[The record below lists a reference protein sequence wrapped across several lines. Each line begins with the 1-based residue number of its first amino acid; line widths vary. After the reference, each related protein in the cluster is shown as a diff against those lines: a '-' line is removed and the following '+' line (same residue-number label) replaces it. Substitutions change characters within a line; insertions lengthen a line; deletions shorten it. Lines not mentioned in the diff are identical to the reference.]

1 MIDEQHPIQVAT
13 LPLGLKCHTPIQQQQ
28 ASQQQQTAQQQQHTS
43 QQQQQ
48 ASQQQQQAVQQQQ
61 LASQQQQQ
69 TSQQQPST
77 QHQSASMMMSG
88 SQRMLTTLATALKAT
103 TTSGATTSDNGTST
117 GTGIGVTHDATKPL
131 PTTSSNT
138 ATTMP
143 GSMVAATALTAELG
157 GVAGASAMTIGAT
170 VPTSREALCGGGGGV
185 NGVACG
191 EINGNPT
198 TPTASAAAVA
208 AAAAASFYTNVIGN
222 CNGHKNNSNAGND
235 NKCYNSVNMK
245 ASNASSLGQRLEAQQ
260 HQQQQLHSQQQQQ
273 MALHVPVTGPGPGR
287 PPGTCS
293 PNGRHPLHPSLY
305 GSERQALADFN
316 MNVVGNNESIGGVG
330 IVNNDG
336 CTMAAMYTTNNN
348 NNNCIDHNG
357 NSNLTN
363 CLNGNN
369 DNTNNHANNNNMFLA
384 MQRQAA
390 DNCATLQHKQQQQ
403 QQHHLQLHFGTHLHG
418 QFAHDDHSPCP
429 TPPMPPSTLRN
440 GNKCDALSTAAAA
453 AVLGL
458 PVALPLSLSLHLPP
472 LSASAACRTALS
484 SDPAAA
490 AAVGGTQCA
499 YCCQPICDRYIMRVV
514 DTSFHE
520 GCLKC
525 ATCALHLVHSCYARD
540 GKLYCR
546 IDYER
551 QFLRNRCLGCGH
563 RIACDELVMRTFDS
577 VFHLKCFAC
586 VVCGGLLK
594 KGEQYVV
601 KQGQLFCRLDYEK
614 EVEML
619 QGYDFY
625 GDDLFAPKL
634 DGRRGPKRPRTILNT
649 QQRRAFKA
657 SFELSPKPCRKV
669 RENLAKETGLSLRI
683 VQVWFQN
690 QRAKVKK
697 IQKKA
702 KQEHTKGASD
712 SQDSQESDNSN
723 LAKIKDEAHSDCE
736 SLLESPF
743 SACGSSG
750 GVGAGGGGGGVASC
764 ADGAVKMRS
773 IKDENENTSFN
784 CMETNKENCNKTNE
798 PFLSTVLGLSYST
811 FQQLMGPLT
820 QSPMVNPIDR
830 LYSMQNSYFRPEE
843 LAYNGCSK
851 DLVEP

>member
-13 LPLGLKCHTPIQQQQ
+13 LPLGLKCHTPIQQQ
-28 ASQQQQTAQQQQHTS
+28 S

-48 ASQQQQQAVQQQQ
+48 ASPQQQ
-61 LASQQQQQ
+61 
-69 TSQQQPST
+69 ST
-77 QHQSASMMMSG
+77 SMMMSG
-88 SQRMLTTLATALKAT
+88 SQRMLTTLATTTLKAT
-103 TTSGATTSDNGTST
+103 TSGAATTSDT
-117 GTGIGVTHDATKPL
+117 GTAGTTHEATKALSTP
-131 PTTSSNT
+131 SST
-138 ATTMP
+138 AQTVPAT
-143 GSMVAATALTAELG
+143 MVAATALTAISSSAG
-157 GVAGASAMTIGAT
+157 MGSVTGASAMTVGAP
-170 VPTSREALCGGGGGV
+170 VPTARELLCAGGAGGGGVGV

-198 TPTASAAAVA
+198 TPTATAASAA
-208 AAAAASFYTNVIGN
+208 SPFYTNVIGN
-222 CNGHKNNSNAGND
+222 CNGHKNNSNASAND
-235 NKCYNSVNMK
+235 NKCYGSVNMK
-245 ASNASSLGQRLEAQQ
+245 AGG
-260 HQQQQLHSQQQQQ
+260 QQQQQ

-287 PPGTCS
+287 PPSTCS
-293 PNGRHPLHPSLY
+293 PNPLNHSLY
-305 GSERQALADFN
+305 ANDRQALADFN
-316 MNVVGNNESIGGVG
+316 MNVVGNNEAIGGIG
-330 IVNNDG
+330 IVDSDA
-336 CTMAAMYTTNNN
+336 CTMAAMYNASNNNN

-369 DNTNNHANNNNMFLA
+369 DNTNNTSNNNNNNSMFLA
-384 MQRQAA
+384 MQRHTA
-390 DNCATLQHKQQQQ
+390 DNCATLQQKHQQQ
-403 QQHHLQLHFGTHLHG
+403 QQHLQMHFGTHLHTA
-418 QFAHDDHSPCP
+418 FPSEDHSPCP
-429 TPPMPPSTLRN
+429 TPPIPPALRN
-440 GNKCDALSTAAAA
+440 GGNKCDAFSSATAAAM
-453 AVLGL
+453 LGL
-458 PVALPLSLSLHLPP
+458 PVALPLSLSLHLP
-472 LSASAACRTALS
+472 LSSSAAAAAACRTALT
-484 SDPAAA
+484 SDAAAVAAA
-490 AAVGGTQCA
+490 AAHCA

-712 SQDSQESDNSN
+712 SQDSQESDSSN
-723 LAKIKDEAHSDCE
+723 LAKIKDEAHSDSE

-750 GVGAGGGGGGVASC
+750 GAGAGGGGGGGVIASC

-820 QSPMVNPIDR
+820 QSPMINPIDR

>member
-1 MIDEQHPIQVAT
+1 MIDAQHPIQIAT
-13 LPLGLKCHTPIQQQQ
+13 IPLGLKCHTPIQK
-28 ASQQQQTAQQQQHTS
+28 QH
-43 QQQQQ
+43 Q
-48 ASQQQQQAVQQQQ
+48 
-61 LASQQQQQ
+61 QQQQQ
-69 TSQQQPST
+69 TSN
-77 QHQSASMMMSG
+77 MLMNG
-88 SQRMLTTLATALKAT
+88 SQRMLTTLATTLKT
-103 TTSGATTSDNGTST
+103 TTSGATTNDNGADNSNEM
-117 GTGIGVTHDATKPL
+117 
-131 PTTSSNT
+131 TT
-138 ATTMP
+138 TTTTTNVNMAA
-143 GSMVAATALTAELG
+143 SMMAEAALTA
-157 GVAGASAMTIGAT
+157 VAGAVGGLSGAEGLATSASIARS
-170 VPTSREALCGGGGGV
+170 VPSREILCGGSGV
-185 NGVACG
+185 SCG

-198 TPTASAAAVA
+198 APTTLPTTT
-208 AAAAASFYTNVIGN
+208 FYANVMAN
-222 CNGHKNNSNAGND
+222 CNSHKHKNNSNNATTNND
-235 NKCYNSVNMK
+235 NKCYNNNNNINTKVNHVS
-245 ASNASSLGQRLEAQQ
+245 AGQR
-260 HQQQQLHSQQQQQ
+260 QQQLGQQQQ
-273 MALHVPVTGPGPGR
+273 MNVPATGIGPGR
-287 PPGTCS
+287 PPPNNS
-293 PNGRHPLHPSLY
+293 PPHLMSTLY
-305 GSERQALADFN
+305 GNDRTELDDFN
-316 MNVVGNNESIGGVG
+316 MNMNVDNECGVVGASADCA
-330 IVNNDG
+330 NDTN
-336 CTMAAMYTTNNN
+336 TMAAIYTANVNNNN
-348 NNNCIDHNG
+348 NNNCIDHNS

-363 CLNGNN
+363 CLNGKNEI
-369 DNTNNHANNNNMFLA
+369 NTNQYSNNNNNNNTSMFLA
-384 MQRQAA
+384 LHNSGSL
-390 DNCATLQHKQQQQ
+390 DHKQQQQ
-403 QQHHLQLHFGTHLHG
+403 QVLQLHFGTQLHA
-418 QFAHDDHSPCP
+418 QFPNERCSPCHTPPTIPATSTTTATLRHGKSP
-429 TPPMPPSTLRN
+429 TPIKIDS
-440 GNKCDALSTAAAA
+440 LSGSGAT
-453 AVLGL
+453 LGL
-458 PVALPLSLSLHLPP
+458 PVTLPLSLSLHLPLP
-472 LSASAACRTALS
+472 SALTCHTAS
-484 SDPAAA
+484 TPDA
-490 AAVGGTQCA
+490 THCA
-499 YCCQPICDRYIMRVV
+499 YCCQPICDRYIMRVL

-525 ATCALHLVHSCYARD
+525 AACALHLVHSCYARN

-563 RIACDELVMRTFDS
+563 RIASDELVMRTFDN

-594 KGEQYVV
+594 KGEQYVI

-625 GDDLFAPKL
+625 GDDLFAPKM

-702 KQEHTKGASD
+702 KQEHSKGASD

-723 LAKIKDEAHSDCE
+723 LAKIKDEAHSDSE

-743 SACGSSG
+743 SACAGS
-750 GVGAGGGGGGVASC
+750 VGDGGGSVSSC
-764 ADGAVKMRS
+764 ADGVVKMRS

-830 LYSMQNSYFRPEE
+830 LYSMQNSYFRPDE
-843 LAYNGCSK
+843 LSYGGCSK
-851 DLVEP
+851 DLVQP

>member
-1 MIDEQHPIQVAT
+1 MIDEQHPIQIAT
-13 LPLGLKCHTPIQQQQ
+13 LPLGLKCHTPIQQQH
-28 ASQQQQTAQQQQHTS
+28 QH
-43 QQQQQ
+43 
-48 ASQQQQQAVQQQQ
+48 
-61 LASQQQQQ
+61 QQQQQ
-69 TSQQQPST
+69 TT
-77 QHQSASMMMSG
+77 SMMMSG
-88 SQRMLTTLATALKAT
+88 SQRMLTTLAAALKA
-103 TTSGATTSDNGTST
+103 TTSGATTSDNGAGNSNE
-117 GTGIGVTHDATKPL
+117 ATKPI
-131 PTTSSNT
+131 PTLTT
-138 ATTMP
+138 A
-143 GSMVAATALTAELG
+143 SMVAASVLAVG
-157 GVAGASAMTIGAT
+157 GGACRMEGAGASAMAT
-170 VPTSREALCGGGGGV
+170 TTAITGSVPSREVLCGSS
-185 NGVACG
+185 GVACG
-191 EINGNPT
+191 EMNGNPT
-198 TPTASAAAVA
+198 TPTASASAT
-208 AAAAASFYTNVIGN
+208 ASTTFYTNVIGN
-222 CNGHKNNSNAGND
+222 CNSHKNNSNATND
-235 NKCYNSVNMK
+235 NKCYNNVNNK
-245 ASNASSLGQRLEAQQ
+245 VSNANAGQRHQQQQQ
-260 HQQQQLHSQQQQQ
+260 HQQMELN
-273 MALHVPVTGPGPGR
+273 APVTGPGPGR
-287 PPGTCS
+287 PPSDCS
-293 PNGRHPLHPSLY
+293 PTPLVPSMFCSDRTTLV
-305 GSERQALADFN
+305 DFN
-316 MNVVGNNESIGGVG
+316 LNVTGGCDGGNANC
-330 IVNNDG
+330 NNA
-336 CTMAAMYTTNNN
+336 CTMAAIYTANNN
-348 NNNCIDHNG
+348 SNNNCIDHNG
-357 NSNLTN
+357 NSNLTS
-363 CLNGNN
+363 CLNSNN
-369 DNTNNHANNNNMFLA
+369 GSNANTNNSMFLS
-384 MQRQAA
+384 MQSHM
-390 DNCATLQHKQQQQ
+390 DNGASLQQKQQQQ
-403 QQHHLQLHFGTHLHG
+403 HLQLHFGTHMHT
-418 QFAHDDHSPCP
+418 QFPTEGCSPCH
-429 TPPMPPSTLRN
+429 TPPTASLRHATTTAT
-440 GNKCDALSTAAAA
+440 KCDSLSAATALE
-453 AVLGL
+453 L
-458 PVALPLSLSLHLPP
+458 PVALPLSLSLHLP
-472 LSASAACRTALS
+472 LSSALTCRTAS
-484 SDPAAA
+484 APDAM
-490 AAVGGTQCA
+490 QCA

-551 QFLRNRCLGCGH
+551 QFIRNRCLGCGH
-563 RIACDELVMRTFDS
+563 RIASDELVMRTFDN

-625 GDDLFAPKL
+625 GDDLFTPKL

-702 KQEHTKGASD
+702 KQEHPKGASD

-723 LAKIKDEAHSDCE
+723 LAKIKDEAHSDSE

-743 SACGSSG
+743 IACVGSA
-750 GVGAGGGGGGVASC
+750 AGGGGASSC
-764 ADGAVKMRS
+764 ADGVVKMRS

-843 LAYNGCSK
+843 LGYSGCSK
-851 DLVEP
+851 DLVES

>member
-1 MIDEQHPIQVAT
+1 THGLGSAV
-13 LPLGLKCHTPIQQQQ
+13 PLGLKCHTPIQRP
-28 ASQQQQTAQQQQHTS
+28 

-48 ASQQQQQAVQQQQ
+48 QQQQ
-61 LASQQQQQ
+61 
-69 TSQQQPST
+69 ST
-77 QHQSASMMMSG
+77 PMMMMSG
-88 SQRMLTTLATALKAT
+88 SQRMLTTLAAALKA
-103 TTSGATTSDNGTST
+103 TTSGATTSDNGTGNSNVEAST
-117 GTGIGVTHDATKPL
+117 TPRPTAITEAT
-131 PTTSSNT
+131 
-138 ATTMP
+138 
-143 GSMVAATALTAELG
+143 MVASAALALAAD
-157 GVAGASAMTIGAT
+157 GVRAAS
-170 VPTSREALCGGGGGV
+170 VPSREVLCGGAG
-185 NGVACG
+185 GVACG

-198 TPTASAAAVA
+198 TPTASAATSTS
-208 AAAAASFYTNVIGN
+208 ASASASASATSASTTFYTNVMGN
-222 CNGHKNNSNAGND
+222 CNSHKNNGNSMND
-235 NKCYNSVNMK
+235 NKCYNNNN
-245 ASNASSLGQRLEAQQ
+245 SNCNKMSNSGNGGQK
-260 HQQQQLHSQQQQQ
+260 QQQEQPHQPMELNISV
-273 MALHVPVTGPGPGR
+273 AGPIASPGTGR
-287 PPGTCS
+287 PPPPLGPASLFCGNGT
-293 PNGRHPLHPSLY
+293 
-305 GSERQALADFN
+305 AMDDFN
-316 MNVVGNNESIGGVG
+316 LSIAAGGDG
-330 IVNNDG
+330 GLGGGGGHCNDG
-336 CTMAAMYTTNNN
+336 CNTAAMYSTNTNNN
-348 NNNCIDHNG
+348 NSNNNCIDHNG

-369 DNTNNHANNNNMFLA
+369 GSTNNANNNSSMFVT
-384 MQRQAA
+384 MQSHGSL
-390 DNCATLQHKQQQQ
+390 LQKQQQQ
-403 QQHHLQLHFGTHLHG
+403 QQQQQHIQMHFDTHSHT
-418 QFAHDDHSPCP
+418 QFPIEGNSPPCNS
-429 TPPMPPSTLRN
+429 TPPHAGT
-440 GNKCDALSTAAAA
+440 KCDSAA
-453 AVLGL
+453 AVALGL
-458 PVALPLSLSLHLPP
+458 PMALPLSLSLHLPMSS
-472 LSASAACRTALS
+472 SALTCRTAAA
-484 SDPAAA
+484 SDA
-490 AAVGGTQCA
+490 TQCA

-525 ATCALHLVHSCYARD
+525 ATCALHLLHSCYARD

-563 RIACDELVMRTFDS
+563 RIASDELVMRTFDS

-586 VVCGGLLK
+586 VVCGGILK

-625 GDDLFAPKL
+625 GDDLFTPKL

-702 KQEHTKGASD
+702 KQEHSKGASD
-712 SQDSQESDNSN
+712 SQDSQESDSSN
-723 LAKIKDEAHSDCE
+723 LAKIKDEAHSDSE
-736 SLLESPF
+736 SLLDSPF
-743 SACGSSG
+743 SACIGSG
-750 GVGAGGGGGGVASC
+750 GSGGGGSGGGGSGVGVGVGGVSSC

-784 CMETNKENCNKTNE
+784 CMETNKENCNKMNE

-843 LAYNGCSK
+843 LGYSGCSK